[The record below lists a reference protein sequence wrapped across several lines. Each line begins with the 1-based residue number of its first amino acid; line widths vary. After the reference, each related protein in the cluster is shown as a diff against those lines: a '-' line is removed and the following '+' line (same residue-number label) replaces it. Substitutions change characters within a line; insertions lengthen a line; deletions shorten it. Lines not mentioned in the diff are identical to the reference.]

1 MGASVRT
8 AADVKPA
15 GATEVNSQAQVECI
29 DSACKTL
36 LPPNAKFCRKC
47 GKKQEAEVTTPP
59 PVAPTPATEPPA
71 KASADGAPKDKPAEK
86 ASKQDEKAQQE
97 KHVAPEVTNGAPK
110 DKSAE
115 KASKQDEKAQQEKN
129 VALEVTNAEFIAQH
143 ILKKCDGMEGA
154 QKFFTWLRDDRGR
167 TIKGR
172 TFTKEDVEE
181 AKRMCKKH
189 WRTIE

>member
-59 PVAPTPATEPPA
+59 PVAPTPAAEPPA

-86 ASKQDEKAQQE
+86 ASKQDEKAQQ
-97 KHVAPEVTNGAPK
+97 K
-110 DKSAE
+110 
-115 KASKQDEKAQQEKN
+115 KN
-129 VALEVTNAEFIAQH
+129 VAPEVTNAEFIAQH

-181 AKRMCKKH
+181 AKRMC
-189 WRTIE
+189 